1 MKKLLSVTLALVLI
15 LSMTITALPM
25 VSAETTEEDTYS
37 VTILNKTNAVISNT
51 SLEVKKGDS
60 YSTTISIENKSG
72 TGDIKVG
79 AIMDDGTIVKPT
91 IVDTYTLSVDIEQ
104 VTGNLYISAY
114 TTNKYYGSLIDDNG
128 YGEIVRVLENVE
140 SDMPNVKNY
149 GCEEIYLPNGDF
161 YFEETFT
168 PKEGY
173 EIKEIT
179 AVRTCAHLYYNVNYF
194 GEPVNGSD
202 YSEEDMLAE
211 DYSENLT
218 KNEDGSVTFKYMPS
232 GSMFVKVVA
241 TKKPVAPENTSSN
254 INLKVGTSVVISVVE
269 GTAKSWSTSN
279 KNVATVNN
287 GKVTAVGKGTATITA
302 TLITG
307 AKLSC
312 KVTVVNSPPL
322 VFTTASLKSGINK
335 TIKVVGGTAKSWSTS
350 NKNVA
355 VVNNGKITAL
365 NKGTATITATL
376 TTGQKLC
383 CKVFVTTAPKLSK
396 TTVNVKK
403 GKTTTVKLSG
413 KVSSINNKYIG
424 TKVAKIISK
433 TNAKTLKIK
442 GLKKGT
448 TTLKIKVN
456 GVKTLKLKVN
466 VK

>member
-1 MKKLLSVTLALVLI
+1 MKKLLSVALALVLT
-15 LSMTITALPM
+15 LSMTVTTLPM
-25 VSAETTEEDTYS
+25 VCAETTKDETFS

-51 SLEVKKGDS
+51 ALEVKKGDS
-60 YSTTISIENKSG
+60 YSTTISMENKSG

-79 AIMDDGTIVKPT
+79 VIMDDGTIVKPT
-91 IVDTYTLSVDIEQ
+91 IIDTYTLSVDIQQ
-104 VTGNLYISAY
+104 VTGNLFISAY
-114 TTNKYYGSLIDDNG
+114 TTNKYYGSLIDEEG
-128 YGEIVRVLENVE
+128 YGEIVRVLENVD
-140 SDMPNVKNY
+140 SDMPNVKSY

-194 GEPVNGSD
+194 GKPVNGSD

-218 KNEDGSVTFKYMPS
+218 KNEDGTVTFKYMPS

-241 TKKPVAPENTSSN
+241 TKKPAPPENSSSN
-254 INLKVGTSVVISVVE
+254 INLKLGNSVVISVVD
-269 GTAKSWSTSN
+269 GTAKSWSTSD

-287 GKVTAVGKGTATITA
+287 GRVTAVGKGTATITA
-302 TLITG
+302 ILETG
-307 AKLSC
+307 AKISC

-322 VFTTASLKSGINK
+322 VFTTASLKAGINK
-335 TIKVVGGTAKSWSTS
+335 TVNVVGGTAKSWSTS

-365 NKGTATITATL
+365 NKGTTIITATL
-376 TTGQKLC
+376 TTGQRLC
-383 CKVFVTTAPKLSK
+383 CKVFVTTSPKLSK

-413 KVSSINNKYIG
+413 KASSINNKYIN
-424 TKVAKIISK
+424 TKIAKIISK
-433 TNAKTLKIK
+433 TNAKTLIIK

-456 GVKTLKLKVN
+456 RVKTLKLKVN